1 MKMRMINMIKNSRKT
16 ILIGE
21 IGALLHDIGKLHP
34 DFVKSKSI
42 EKAAPDTHAQIDK
55 FLKSELVEQIK
66 NSKFDITVGNE
77 KSMIYNLI
85 TQHHEKDEKKIDNI
99 VRLLKRCDQKD
110 SADDKGIVRKK
121 QYLADT
127 WIVSP
132 FGYKKEKIDLVC
144 LQKRFEDLED
154 TLIGLFKDYISG
166 TINLSCFRKSLMN
179 TLKTSF
185 SHALGETRIPSNDV
199 TLWDHSYSTASL
211 FKSLLAAKVCGVNIN
226 LNNPQWRIF
235 GICWDGIEFINRGKK
250 IAEIKAREGIIE
262 NIKEKLRNKFEDEI
276 PLGNA
281 IYEDTNGIYFTFP
294 NLNDKSKDLAK
305 ECAKEALEIIYKE
318 SDNELWS
325 FFTLSKA
332 SSTLTIIAEELK
344 FASEKRKIP
353 KISPTLFIKKEE
365 GEEQENIESNFDL
378 EAEFDRLA
386 NVIKEKN
393 KDAKI
398 DICPIC
404 RIRPKDEKAERC
416 EICEN
421 RRRGRLE
428 RWLSNRQDTIW
439 IDEVADKNNRVA
451 LISLNFCLD
460 NWLDGTMIGTLYS
473 QSFEDWKNGER
484 YKKKTTQNILK
495 DRSIKQTG
503 NPEEDALNIAKWI
516 AENQRRTE
524 VKTLLECFMED
535 GNADNVPDDIKDDAN
550 NILSWFFTQNP
561 SPARLYRIWQETEE
575 FFDLI
580 VRKIRDEIYSNK
592 WRRVRF
598 TVSSSDL
605 KQKLKDTTTYILKTD
620 NSKPKIDN
628 LKPQNLLV
636 FHNKDGGFY
645 TIESLEKF
653 KLNSKIGNNK
663 KIGEEAVK
671 EALKQE
677 FKHIALEDEPD
688 KNLLKFSSDSDEKIK
703 PDEKSIETE
712 EYYPLIEINR
722 SPLSLRLI
730 VPASDSMKI
739 TELITKLYNERF
751 EKVLGKLPLNIKLL
765 VAKRKF
771 PLYVLLDAEKRM
783 LEGDEFKTQE
793 PMNPWWNVDGH
804 RYGWYYS
811 FYPTKTVE
819 VGEKYTLD
827 VLSSISKGE
836 IFHLYPGYFDFE
848 LLLGT
853 ADRYGI
859 YYKGKNRGGEDY
871 KLFSGRPYYFYQ
883 VSEMLELWDIL
894 SENLSL
900 SQINFIEEM
909 LTSKLREWR
918 DIEDGGKRVVFMEF
932 AEAILKDAFDRKWN
946 NLREET
952 KFFLVNSAIN
962 GLLLDTIILFRHVT
976 KYRGE
981 ENE

>member
-1 MKMRMINMIKNSRKT
+1 MCIEMNRDA

-21 IGALLHDIGKLHP
+21 IGALLHDIGKLHL
-34 DFVKSKSI
+34 DFVKSKSVENI
-42 EKAAPDTHAQIDK
+42 KGLHHAREIDK
-55 FLKSELVEQIK
+55 FINGELIGHFKNLKINIGSEGEGKTIYDLIRYHHDAKGFILECL
-66 NSKFDITVGNE
+66 E
-77 KSMIYNLI
+77 K
-85 TQHHEKDEKKIDNI
+85 
-99 VRLLKRCDQKD
+99 CDKKD

-121 QYLADT
+121 QYLDDT
-127 WIVSP
+127 YIASP

-154 TLIGLFKDYISG
+154 TLIGLFKGYISG
-166 TINLSCFRKSLMN
+166 TISPTCFRESLIN

-211 FKSLLAAKVCGVNIN
+211 FKSLLVAKVCGANID
-226 LNNPQWRIF
+226 LDNPQWRIS
-235 GICWDGIEFINRGKK
+235 GVCWDGIEFINRGKK
-250 IAEIKAREGIIE
+250 IAEIKAREEIIE

-276 PLGNA
+276 PLGNT

-294 NLNDKSKDLAK
+294 NLNDKSKELAR
-305 ECAKEALEIIYKE
+305 ECAEKALEIIYRE
-318 SDNELWS
+318 SNNELWP
-325 FFTLSKA
+325 FFTLSGA
-332 SSTLTIIAEELK
+332 SATLTTISEELK

-353 KISPTLFIKKEE
+353 KISPTLFVKKDDKEKKER
-365 GEEQENIESNFDL
+365 EEIDIESNFDM
-378 EAEFDRLA
+378 ETEFERLA
-386 NVIKEKN
+386 NKIRDKR

-398 DICPIC
+398 DICPVC

-416 EICEN
+416 EICED

-428 RWLSNRQDTIW
+428 QWLSNRQNTVW
-439 IDEVADKNNRVA
+439 IDEIADKNNRVA

-561 SPARLYRIWQETEE
+561 SPARLYRIWKETEE

-580 VRKIRDEIYSNK
+580 VRKIQDEIYSNK

-598 TVSSSDL
+598 TVSNSDL
-605 KQKLKDTTTYILKTD
+605 KQKLKNTTTYILKTD

-636 FHNKDGGFY
+636 FHNKDGEFY

-653 KLNSKIGNNK
+653 EFNNK
-663 KIGEEAVK
+663 SKFNKKKGEEAVK
-671 EALKQE
+671 EALKNG
-677 FKHIALEDEPD
+677 FDYLALEDEPD

-771 PLYVLLDAEKRM
+771 PLYVLLDAEKRC
-783 LEGDEFKTQE
+783 LKG
-793 PMNPWWNVDGH
+793 MN
-804 RYGWYYS
+804 
-811 FYPTKTVE
+811 
-819 VGEKYTLD
+819 L
-827 VLSSISKGE
+827 
-836 IFHLYPGYFDFE
+836 
-848 LLLGT
+848 
-853 ADRYGI
+853 
-859 YYKGKNRGGEDY
+859 
-871 KLFSGRPYYFYQ
+871 
-883 VSEMLELWDIL
+883 
-894 SENLSL
+894 
-900 SQINFIEEM
+900 
-909 LTSKLREWR
+909 KLR
-918 DIEDGGKRVVFMEF
+918 
-932 AEAILKDAFDRKWN
+932 
-946 NLREET
+946 
-952 KFFLVNSAIN
+952 SP
-962 GLLLDTIILFRHVT
+962 
-976 KYRGE
+976 
-981 ENE
+981 